1 MLGPHCTENPPSLS
15 STCGAG
21 NIQEIGGLQTY
32 VTGDQNSKLAILLA
46 ADAFGYEAP
55 KLRSLADKIAALG
68 FLVVV
73 PDLFH
78 GDPFSFEKPREAW
91 STAHT
96 PDKGCDDAKNVV
108 EALRSRGVVK
118 VGAAGFCWGG
128 MAVVRLAKYDCIDA
142 AVLLHPGPITQ
153 DQINEVKCP
162 IAILGAEID
171 NYAPPELLKQLGEV
185 LAEKSEVDSY
195 VKIFPGVAHGWSVR
209 YEDDD
214 EFGVKSAEESHV
226 DVMNW
231 FTKHIK

>member
-1 MLGPHCTENPPSLS
+1 MLGPHCTDNPPTLS

-55 KLRSLADKIAALG
+55 KLRSLADKVAASG

-91 STAHT
+91 ASAHT
-96 PDKGCDDAKNVV
+96 PDKGCEDAKNVV
-108 EALRSRGVVK
+108 EALKSRGVAK

-128 MAVVRLAKYDCIDA
+128 MVVVRLAKFDCIDA
-142 AVLLHPGPITQ
+142 AVLLHPGPITEE
-153 DQINEVKCP
+153 QINEVKCP
-162 IAILGAEID
+162 IAMLGAETD
-171 NYAPPELLKQLGEV
+171 NLAPPELLKKLGEV
-185 LAEKSEVDSY
+185 LSAKSEIDSF
-195 VKIFPGVAHGWSVR
+195 VKIFPGVGHGWTVR
-209 YEDDD
+209 YDDDD
-214 EFGVKSAEESHV
+214 EFAVKSAQESHV
-226 DVMNW
+226 DMVNW
-231 FTKHIK
+231 LTKYIK